1 MKTFYEKPRVLK
13 NDDLSEGVYMASG
26 TDNSS
31 DTGSACYTACG
42 TKTQSP
48 QTGRG
53 TYVFQLDGK
62 HNSTTTDSHTNN
74 AQTVTVSFN
83 QKVTYGSSSGTLVSG
98 NGTSKLVI
106 SYAYWQN
113 ATDNIGLGNLSVE
126 SESGLLLT
134 GITISDGH

>member
-26 TDNSS
+26 T
-31 DTGSACYTACG
+31 GSACYTAWG

-48 QTGRG
+48 QEGRG

-74 AQTVTVSFN
+74 AQKVTVSFN

-98 NGTSKLVI
+98 DDTSKLVI

-113 ATDNIGLGNLSVE
+113 ATDNIGLGNLSVV